1 MTNQPEWAEDAKT
14 YAHRVPWNLPYGYR
28 GVQVSGT
35 LSDEERVDIAFEAV
49 AMETAY
55 RQAYGLPAVGESH
68 LVDEAMR
75 QGAVPAQ
82 PQRAPQSPQQGSPVD
97 GPLFCKQCSGPAAIR
112 PGAKPMK
119 SRYAPF
125 QMQYPA
131 ECQGQCRNPKN
142 PNFPL
147 TTYIDA

>member
-1 MTNQPEWAEDAKT
+1 MKITHRIPWAT
-14 YAHRVPWNLPYGYR
+14 PYAYTEIEYTDDPHEQAIDYTALMFDVASAEKAYIESFAPQDRSLV
-28 GVQVSGT
+28 
-35 LSDEERVDIAFEAV
+35 AEA
-49 AMETAY
+49 
-55 RQAYGLPAVGESH
+55 Q
-68 LVDEAMR
+68 R
-75 QGAVPAQ
+75 QGATP
-82 PQRAPQSPQQGSPVD
+82 APQAPQYQPPQQGSPVD

-142 PNFPL
+142 PNFSL
-147 TTYIDA
+147 TTYVDAD